1 MHSKRSIGLWHPF
14 LCWWTTRMTHTNTD
28 TYVSAWGMLEQS
40 IRIRLVS
47 VADGWFIPAC
57 WSMFDG
63 TVNIIVGMYLNMML
77 CIHIYIY
84 TYQFEFARRFGLVV
98 WKSGNSWFYEPTIF
112 KFYQTWF
119 FFLWIIL
126 NTKKMPTQLK
136 SMVWISRKY
145 IYIYFL
151 VCWVFHFI
159 T

>member
-28 TYVSAWGMLEQS
+28 TYVSAWGMLERS

-77 CIHIYIY
+77 CIHIYIHINLSLHGGLGWWFGSLGIHDFMNL
-84 TYQFEFARRFGLVV
+84 QFSNFI
-98 WKSGNSWFYEPTIF
+98 KPD
-112 KFYQTWF
+112 

-145 IYIYFL
+145 IYFSMLGFSLYYLIL
-151 VCWVFHFI
+151 NK
-159 T
+159 